1 LFKHGQSKKS
11 ETRRFAQ
18 HDRGTKRFNASILQ
32 LFNEPMS
39 FGAPEWLWG
48 LLLIPLLVALFLH
61 AENRGFQRLQQFVS
75 ARLLPQLAGTVNRP
89 RRIMRFGLQVLGLS
103 LAIISLSQPRWG
115 YTFEDVKRKGL
126 DLLIAV
132 DTSRSMLSNDVQPD
146 RLTRVKLAIQD
157 LIDELQGD
165 RVGLIAFAGR
175 AFLQAPLTIDY
186 DAVIDAVNDLDT
198 KTIPEGGTDIPSAI
212 TLATQSFGKS
222 AMGNRAL
229 IIFTDGE
236 ESNELTGDA
245 LKTAKAAA
253 DAGVRIFTVGVGT
266 PEGSLI
272 PIAADDGQTSFVK
285 DSAGQVHKSKLD
297 DKRLRGVA
305 ESTGGFYLHLEN
317 GPRSMQQIQSEGLAK
332 MQAAEMDVR
341 LSRRPIE
348 RYEWP
353 ASAALVALALSI
365 VIRERKR
372 VHQRAHLPAM
382 QAMQAGV
389 PAPARSTIGS
399 RPVKA
404 TGAAVALLIFVCA
417 SAFATVPGV
426 DAYQQGKFEDAY
438 KEFQETLKSHPQS
451 RAEDKLQF
459 DSGTAAYKLK
469 DYNKALESFSQALLT
484 PDTGLQ
490 TKGHYNLGNT
500 LYERGEMQKNDDK
513 KLSDWTNAL
522 DHYEQTLKL
531 DPQNKEAKDNYEY
544 VKRKIDELKNKK
556 QEQQQQPSPSPT
568 PPQKN
573 NQKKKD
579 QKQQQQQQN
588 QDQQQQKDQQQK
600 DQQQQQQQDQKDQQ
614 QAQNQQSQNGSD
626 SDKQQ
631 KKEQQK
637 DQAQA
642 KNEPQKKPQQSPGES
657 PSPSPG
663 TEKQQDNQ
671 TSPSPGQQQ
680 AEQSPSP
687 SEGENEMSSPS
698 PGEGEDENASPTPA
712 ESPQKKF
719 AGEVKGAGG
728 ESSPKPAEKNEQVG
742 EAQQEKE
749 GQMSERQALALL
761 ESMKD
766 EEARVRLD
774 ERKVRRH
781 VYNDW

>member
-1 LFKHGQSKKS
+1 
-11 ETRRFAQ
+11 
-18 HDRGTKRFNASILQ
+18 
-32 LFNEPMS
+32 MS

-48 LLLIPLLVALFLH
+48 LLLVPLLIALFLR
-61 AENRGFQRLQQFVS
+61 AENRGLDRLQQFVS

-89 RRIMRFGLQVLGLS
+89 RRIMRFGLQLLGLA
-103 LAIISLSQPRWG
+103 LAIVGLAQPRWG

-132 DTSRSMLSNDVQPD
+132 DTSRSMLSNDVQPN
-146 RLTRVKLAIQD
+146 RLERVKLAIQD
-157 LIDELQGD
+157 LINELQGD

-186 DAVIDAVNDLDT
+186 DAVIEAVNDLDT
-198 KTIPEGGTDIPSAI
+198 KTIPEGGTNISSAI

-236 ESNELTGDA
+236 ELSGDA
-245 LKTAKAAA
+245 VKTAKAAA

-266 PEGSLI
+266 PQGSLI
-272 PIAADDGQTSFVK
+272 PVTGDNGETSFVK
-285 DSAGQVHKSKLD
+285 DSAGQVVKSKLD
-297 DKRLRGVA
+297 DKRLREVA
-305 ESTGGFYLHLEN
+305 EATGGLYLHLEN
-317 GPRSMQQIQSEGLAK
+317 GPRSMQQVQSEGLAK

-353 ASAALVALALSI
+353 LSAALIALTLSI
-365 VIRERKR
+365 LIPERR
-372 VHQRAHLPAM
+372 RMRQRAYLPGM

-389 PAPARSTIGS
+389 PAPA
-399 RPVKA
+399 KA
-404 TGAAVALLIFVCA
+404 VGAAAALLMLLSSF
-417 SAFATVPGV
+417 AFATLPGI

-451 RAEDKLQF
+451 RAEDELQF

-484 PDTGLQ
+484 SDTGLQ

-500 LYERGEMQKNDDK
+500 LYQRGEMQKSDDK

-531 DPQNKEAKDNYEY
+531 DPQNKEAKENYEY
-544 VKRKIDELKNKK
+544 VKKKIDELKNKK
-556 QEQQQQPSPSPT
+556 EQQQPSPSPT

-573 NQKKKD
+573 KQNKQD
-579 QKQQQQQQN
+579 QQQKQQNQQN
-588 QDQQQQKDQQQK
+588 KDQQQQQKDQQQK
-600 DQQQQQQQDQKDQQ
+600 DQQQQQQQNQNQQDQKDQQ
-614 QAQNQQSQNGSD
+614 QAQKQQSQNKSGSD
-626 SDKQQ
+626 KD
-631 KKEQQK
+631 KKEQQQK
-637 DQAQA
+637 DQSQA
-642 KNEPQKKPQQSPGES
+642 KNEPQKKQQQQPGES

-663 TEKQQDNQ
+663 AEKQP
-671 TSPSPGQQQ
+671 SPSPGQRQ

-687 SEGENEMSSPS
+687 GEGENEKPSRS
-698 PGEGEDENASPTPA
+698 PGEGEEENASPTPA

-728 ESSPKPAEKNEQVG
+728 
-742 EAQQEKE
+742 
-749 GQMSERQALALL
+749 
-761 ESMKD
+761 D
-766 EEARVRLD
+766 
-774 ERKVRRH
+774 
-781 VYNDW
+781 